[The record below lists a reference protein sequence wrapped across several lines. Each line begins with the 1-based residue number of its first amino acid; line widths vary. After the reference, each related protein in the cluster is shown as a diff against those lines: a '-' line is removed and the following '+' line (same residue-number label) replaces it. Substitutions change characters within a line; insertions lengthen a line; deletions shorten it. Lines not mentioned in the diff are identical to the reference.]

1 MPISDKDVLRVAQ
14 LARLS
19 LSAEEVA
26 LYRGQLGRILEHIA
40 ELDKLDTSKVEPTAH
55 VLGLTDALR
64 EDRARTSPDREAAL
78 SQAPE
83 REGPY
88 FRVPKVIE

>member
-1 MPISDKDVLRVAQ
+1 MPISDKDVLHVAK
-14 LARLS
+14 LARLK
-19 LSAEEVA
+19 LTPAEVE

-40 ELDKLDTSKVEPTAH
+40 ELDKLDVRAVEPTAH

-64 EDRARTSPDREAAL
+64 EDEPRLSEDREQVL
-78 SQAPE
+78 GSAPA

-88 FRVPKVIE
+88 FKVPKVIE